1 MSVEMLK
8 LQPNPTNEQRYEL
21 IRYAL
26 NEAGRPED
34 FYNVINL
41 LSPPPD
47 IINYA
52 PPMSLKGVKIGII
65 GGGVAG
71 LSSAFEL
78 RKLGADITIYEALK
92 DRIGGRIYTHY
103 FDKDKNLYGE
113 YGAMRVPVSHETT
126 WHYMNLFRLK
136 TNPFIQSNPNAFLLV
151 RNRRIRNRSEN
162 IEKYIYPLF
171 PLEHWEKNTSW
182 DELYN
187 YGMNS
192 SMNNLTPKERMDIL
206 RILPKYNS
214 SYEKLDNLSI
224 RQVLESKR
232 LSQGAIELISGV
244 DSLTSPLFNVS
255 YNEVIQENYPVNFS
269 YLYQIDGGMVNLPL
283 AFHRSLTSEEP
294 KEYEDIP
301 NCMLGTCNWKS
312 GCVVTGIYKIDT
324 EGERVFI
331 EYNNRNNNK
340 RHMESFDY
348 VICAIPFTTLRE
360 VDIAPAF
367 STRKMQAIKEYN
379 YVDSLKAFFYCRRRF
394 WEENRDYG
402 RILNGVSYTDE
413 AIQSVVYPSD
423 HTIKKGYCPEE
434 PGILLASYSL
444 TLDSIRVG
452 AMKEDEKFNLIK
464 RQVEKVHGLP
474 SGYLDNLIKEY
485 KTVHWNMEPYARG
498 AFTAGYP
505 GQKTLFAYN
514 ILQPEYNERVFFA
527 GEHASATHAWIQG
540 ALYSGKFT
548 ANNLAKHA
556 MKHKKK

>member
-255 YNEVIQENYPVNFS
+255 YNEVIQENYPVI
-269 YLYQIDGGMVNLPL
+269 L
-283 AFHRSLTSEEP
+283 
-294 KEYEDIP
+294 
-301 NCMLGTCNWKS
+301 
-312 GCVVTGIYKIDT
+312 
-324 EGERVFI
+324 VFI
-331 EYNNRNNNK
+331 N
-340 RHMESFDY
+340 
-348 VICAIPFTTLRE
+348 
-360 VDIAPAF
+360 
-367 STRKMQAIKEYN
+367 
-379 YVDSLKAFFYCRRRF
+379 
-394 WEENRDYG
+394 
-402 RILNGVSYTDE
+402 
-413 AIQSVVYPSD
+413 
-423 HTIKKGYCPEE
+423 
-434 PGILLASYSL
+434 
-444 TLDSIRVG
+444 
-452 AMKEDEKFNLIK
+452 
-464 RQVEKVHGLP
+464 
-474 SGYLDNLIKEY
+474 
-485 KTVHWNMEPYARG
+485 
-498 AFTAGYP
+498 
-505 GQKTLFAYN
+505 
-514 ILQPEYNERVFFA
+514 
-527 GEHASATHAWIQG
+527 
-540 ALYSGKFT
+540 
-548 ANNLAKHA
+548 
-556 MKHKKK
+556 